1 MQAGHLMN
9 ARRRRLMWDLRD
21 RGVQKL
27 VVVVKAVASTPLNIL
42 LITFPWLQNL
52 KIVAAGA
59 LLTLPDVSLEIHLGM
74 MLRHDSLPLGML
86 LRLQLLVL
94 QLRRNILLQER
105 HLRLLRYLPF
115 LKFWWIMNIT
125 TLVMILTTF
134 LNWVFHFLNL
144 KSFSIHI
151 SKKNKCYLKDDK
163 YWVIEE
169 QINEQPGWPKRSRA
183 FFIL

>member
-1 MQAGHLMN
+1 M
-9 ARRRRLMWDLRD
+9 
-21 RGVQKL
+21 
-27 VVVVKAVASTPLNIL
+27 VVKAVASTPLNIL

-105 HLRLLRYLPF
+105 HLRLL
-115 LKFWWIMNIT
+115 
-125 TLVMILTTF
+125 
-134 LNWVFHFLNL
+134 
-144 KSFSIHI
+144 
-151 SKKNKCYLKDDK
+151 
-163 YWVIEE
+163 
-169 QINEQPGWPKRSRA
+169 
-183 FFIL
+183 